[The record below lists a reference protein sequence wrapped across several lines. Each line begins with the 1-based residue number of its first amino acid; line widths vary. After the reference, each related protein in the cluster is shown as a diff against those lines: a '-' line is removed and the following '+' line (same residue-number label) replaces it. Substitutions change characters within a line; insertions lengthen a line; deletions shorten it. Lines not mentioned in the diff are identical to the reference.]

1 MAHIFAPLPL
11 LVIFYVFVAGAFG
24 TAECMAE
31 ENARFW
37 ILRGKALNESYRYKE
52 AIKAFK
58 QAVQM
63 DPASE
68 EAHLRLGNSYFE
80 IGSYDAAD
88 DAFRQVLT
96 LNPDNSTALFYLG
109 LSLIQQT
116 QYAESIPY
124 FEKAGTLDSD
134 FKQLSL
140 FYIGEAQSELGD
152 PLAASETWRRAINV
166 DPTTDIARNAETL
179 IKKMTQEKGDKPWFM
194 SMSAGMEFDDNV
206 TVSQQD
212 LSTGLQDSAY
222 IFEFSGAY
230 KLLETPKFGLEVG
243 YDFYQS
249 IYDTLSE
256 FDLQSHIFSLGVT
269 RRYKKFDVDVFIQ
282 YNHVALGRKHFLETV
297 SIIPQIGF
305 FPAKSWFA
313 LTKYFFEDSRYFID
327 PARDG
332 QNHGIGMDNF
342 VFFNKGRSYLLF
354 SYRFEDKTTRGDE
367 FTYAGH
373 FGTIAA
379 NTSLPFWNRR
389 GKFNVA
395 YSFFHKD
402 YKHIT
407 PSLGKERYDL
417 QHSFQVNLAQ
427 PLYKSLQLNLN
438 YEHIDA
444 VSNLPESDFTENIIS
459 FAFSVAF

>member
-1 MAHIFAPLPL
+1 MALFFFRNSLFIAVL
-11 LVIFYVFVAGAFG
+11 FVVAVALGAV
-24 TAECMAE
+24 ECLAE

-109 LSLIQQT
+109 LSLIQQN

-124 FEKAGTLDSD
+124 FEKAGALDSD

-140 FYIGEAQSELGD
+140 FYIGEAHSELGD
-152 PLAASETWRRAINV
+152 LLAASETWRRAIKV

-179 IKKMTQEKGDKPWFM
+179 IKKMTQEKGDKPWSM
-194 SMSAGMEFDDNV
+194 SMSAGMEFDSNV

-212 LSTGLQDSAY
+212 LSTGLEDFAY

-230 KLLETPKFGLEVG
+230 KLLETPKFGLEAG

-269 RRYKKFDVDVFIQ
+269 RKYKKFDVDVFIQ

-297 SIIPQIGF
+297 SFFPQIGF
-305 FPAKSWFA
+305 FPTETWFA
-313 LTKYFFEDSRYFID
+313 LIKYSFEVSRFFND

-342 VFFNKGRSYLLF
+342 VFFNKGKNYLLF

-367 FTYAGH
+367 FSYAGH
-373 FGTIAA
+373 FVTIASK
-379 NTSLPFWNRR
+379 TSLPFWNRR
-389 GKFNVA
+389 GTFNIA
-395 YSFFHKD
+395 YNFFHKD

-444 VSNLPESDFTENIIS
+444 VSNLQESDFTENIAS